1 MRIPAA
7 CTGLFTI
14 RPSAGRFPNFQTR
27 SGLAGQEA
35 VNSVNGPLASTLS
48 EVILWAK
55 TVVGQQPWIRDPKCL
70 PIPWRNVTLKR
81 TLKIAVLWD
90 DGIVSPTPPVA
101 RALKE
106 TVDKL
111 QKAGHE
117 IIDWEPTWHQN
128 LLSILSRMF
137 IADGGK
143 SVANLLEPTGEPFRP
158 EMKAYSE
165 AAELGVHAMWQ
176 LQLERNGV
184 CKSYLDQWNDTGIDA
199 ILCTYTSH
207 LLIVGSN

>member
-1 MRIPAA
+1 MTP
-7 CTGLFTI
+7 
-14 RPSAGRFPNFQTR
+14 
-27 SGLAGQEA
+27 
-35 VNSVNGPLASTLS
+35 
-48 EVILWAK
+48 
-55 TVVGQQPWIRDPKCL
+55 
-70 PIPWRNVTLKR
+70 KR

-90 DGIVSPTPPVA
+90 DGIVSPTPPVT

-106 TVDKL
+106 TVDRL
-111 QKAGHE
+111 RKAGHE